1 MEEVILGVI
10 MNEMAMAVKNL
21 GRNTKRT
28 VLTLL
33 TISVG
38 LTALMILGGYYE
50 YNYWGLKESLI
61 RSQLGHIQIYPEGY
75 RKFRDSDPYN
85 SALADLQG
93 LTAFLENLPGVAVVS
108 PHQIFWGVVDAGPG
122 GSSLV
127 EVRGVL
133 PEKENIINTFFTYK
147 SGRDL
152 SVRDPLG
159 AEIGKTLAQN
169 LKLEPKA
176 DFYLSTIT
184 PQGEQNVL
192 MLRTQGVIGSYSQD
206 FDARIL
212 RVPLET
218 AKGLTGFSGVQ
229 ELIILLKDEN
239 RLAETMEAIRTKSA
253 ALGWNLEV
261 TSWQDHAG
269 YYLQVVEFYGGYFRI
284 MLFIVTL
291 VSFFSTFNALLM
303 AFFERITEVGTLR
316 SFGAPNTSIA
326 RMMVLEGLVL
336 GFAGTLG
343 AYGFSGILVLIITF
357 MGGVPMPPPPG
368 LTTSVSVMI
377 RLSPGLFL
385 LAGVIGLSVPL
396 LASVFPIIK
405 TLRMPILDQIRFN
418 ER

>member
-85 SALADLQG
+85 SSIEDLHG

-336 GFAGTLG
+336 GFA
-343 AYGFSGILVLIITF
+343 
-357 MGGVPMPPPPG
+357 
-368 LTTSVSVMI
+368 
-377 RLSPGLFL
+377 
-385 LAGVIGLSVPL
+385 
-396 LASVFPIIK
+396 
-405 TLRMPILDQIRFN
+405 
-418 ER
+418 